1 MSRYQL
7 HGVCI
12 ACGDLHATEVT
23 VTLSDG
29 PGKKESIAFAYREKG
44 PPDEIATVRAIRVHC
59 PKTGRHY
66 AQKDT
71 RKIFLVPVH

>member
-1 MSRYQL
+1 MNRYQV

-12 ACGDLHATEVT
+12 ACGDLHATGVT

-29 PGKKESIAFAYREKG
+29 PAKKESIAFAYPAKD
-44 PPDEIATVRAIRVHC
+44 PPDEIASIRVVRVHC
-59 PKTGRHY
+59 PKIGRHY

-71 RKIFLVPVH
+71 KKIFLVPVR